1 MAGSSTERTSTDSEI
16 QAGMQLVA
24 KALTPAQQTQV
35 GTLVLNHPL
44 GIINEK
50 YEMFMETLAINEP
63 VQIHPM

>member
-1 MAGSSTERTSTDSEI
+1 
-16 QAGMQLVA
+16 MQLVA

-35 GTLVLNHPL
+35 GTMVLNYPL